1 MKKIFLT
8 ALVALTAIG
17 GFSQSIYEIADLS
30 TTDLN
35 GTSRFVGMGGA
46 MSSLGGDLSTMST
59 NPAAIGL
66 YRKSDVAVTT
76 SLVTQPGGQT
86 FDGKNKTFVSFD
98 QLGFVY
104 SFKGNDDD
112 FKFINVGINYHK
124 QHDFNRLVASS
135 VNDLS
140 GSDYASQTWQLSDLS
155 NYWNGA
161 NQATPL
167 ANMAYEAYLLGDAES
182 GYSPYKAYSHY
193 FNKAQWGSNKA
204 FDINLSFNIND
215 RVYLGLTA
223 TGYNVVYKSSSA
235 YTEDL
240 QALTNELVTSPDGYY
255 TLTNYSSLKGF
266 GFDAKFG
273 VIVRPIVTSNFKVG
287 LSLTLPTQYELTYR
301 NGAFLGTYENQW
313 GDYDIYGP
321 YLDYDYKIRTP
332 WKLNLSVANTFFNK
346 LALGAEYEY
355 ADYSTASV
363 SYCDEWS
370 DWDISKDRELNHQS
384 DRYLKGTHTLK
395 LGAEFTPVRNLYLR
409 AGYNYV
415 SSPFDKNAHLNQFI
429 NSASVDAATSTDY
442 LNTSAINRYTLG
454 LGFKIGSFYADAVWQ
469 YQRQHGDF
477 YAFSALDSEPDF
489 DKYNRHNKYNVP
501 NSRNACPKQRVGLS
515 RSRIGLTIGYRF

>member
-1 MKKIFLT
+1 MKKTLLT
-8 ALVALTAIG
+8 ALMALTAIG

-35 GTSRFVGMGGA
+35 GTSRFIGMGGA

-76 SLVTQPGGQT
+76 SLVTQPGGRK

-104 SFKGNDDD
+104 SFNVDDSP

-135 VNDLS
+135 MNDLS
-140 GSDYASQTWQLSDLS
+140 GNGYASQTWQLSDLS
-155 NYWNGA
+155 NYWLGA
-161 NQATPL
+161 DQATPL
-167 ANMAYEAYLLGDAES
+167 ANMAYQAYLLGDAES
-182 GYSPYKAYSHY
+182 GYSPYGASSHY
-193 FNKAQWGSNKA
+193 FNKAQWGSNQA

-223 TGYNVVYKSSSA
+223 TGHNVVNKSSSA

-240 QALTNELVTSPDGYY
+240 VQAFTASNLVSPDGFY

-266 GFDAKFG
+266 GYDAKFG
-273 VIVRPIVTSNFKVG
+273 IIVRPIATSNFKVG
-287 LSLTLPTQYELTYR
+287 LSFTLPTHYELTYR
-301 NGAFLGTYENQW
+301 NEAILGTYENQW
-313 GDYDIYGP
+313 GDYDVYGP
-321 YLDYDYKIRTP
+321 YIDYDYKIRTP
-332 WKLNLSVANTFFNK
+332 WKFNLSVANTFFNK

-363 SYCDEWS
+363 SYGDEWD
-370 DWDISKDRELNHQS
+370 DWDISKDRELNHQA
-384 DRYLKGTHTLK
+384 DKYLKGTHTLK
-395 LGAEFTPVRNLYLR
+395 LGAELTPVRNLYLR

-489 DKYNRHNKYNVP
+489 DKYYSYNVP
-501 NSRNACPKQRVGLS
+501 NSRNACPKQRVGIS